1 MVLLFLTRTDFQI
14 RRHLGLDGHRGAL
27 VLSERLR
34 VAIVGYGNVGQ
45 YALKAVQSAPDMELT
60 GVVRRNAQAPQPAE
74 LAELKVVADI
84 KDLRETQAA
93 LLCLPTRLVPEH
105 AGRILSMGI
114 HTADGYDIHGE
125 LAELRHRLDK
135 VAQRAG
141 SVAVIS
147 CGWDPGTNSLVR
159 AMLELMAP
167 RGVTYTNYG
176 PGMSMGHTVVVKAI
190 QGVKD
195 ALSITIPAGMGVHK
209 RAVYVELLPG
219 ADFAAVEE
227 AIKTDPYFVN
237 DETRVTQVENVQSL
251 IDMGHGVLLERKGAS
266 SATDN
271 QLFTFDI
278 RINNPALTA
287 QIMTAS
293 LRAASR
299 QQPGCYTMLEIPIID
314 FLPGDRGS
322 LIRRL
327 V

>member
-1 MVLLFLTRTDFQI
+1 M
-14 RRHLGLDGHRGAL
+14 G
-27 VLSERLR
+27 ERLR

-45 YALKAVQSAPDMELT
+45 YALKAVQAAPDMELT
-60 GVVRRNAQAPQPAE
+60 GIVRRDARAPQPIE
-74 LAELKVVADI
+74 LAEVRVVADI
-84 KDLRETQAA
+84 RQLPHTQAA
-93 LLCLPTRLVPEH
+93 LLCLPTRLVPEQ
-105 AGRILSMGI
+105 AERILGMGI

-125 LAELRHRLDK
+125 LAQLRYRLEK
-135 VAQRAG
+135 VARQAG

-159 AMLELMAP
+159 AIFELMAP

-176 PGMSMGHTVVVKAI
+176 PGMSMGHTVVAKAI
-190 QGVKD
+190 PGVKD
-195 ALSITIPAGMGVHK
+195 ALSVTIPAGMGVHK

-219 ADFAAVEE
+219 ADFAAIEE
-227 AIKTDPYFVN
+227 AIKNDPYFVN
-237 DETRVTQVENVQSL
+237 DETRVMQVEDVQTL

-271 QLFTFDI
+271 QLFSYDL

-287 QIMTAS
+287 QIMTSS

-299 QQPGCYTMLEIPIID
+299 QSPGCYTMLEIPIID
-314 FLPGDRGS
+314 FLPGDRGH
-322 LIRRL
+322 LIQRL